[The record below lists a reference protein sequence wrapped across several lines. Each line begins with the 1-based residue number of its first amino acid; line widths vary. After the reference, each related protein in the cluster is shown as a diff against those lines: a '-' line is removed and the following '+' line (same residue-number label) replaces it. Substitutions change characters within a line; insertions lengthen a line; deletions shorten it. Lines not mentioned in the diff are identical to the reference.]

1 VFLQDWQHIQLMHIF
16 QEQLVTGR
24 GNRAGQYDRGGQ
36 THLEALVDLQNLVT
50 FEEHFY
56 LVVVEK
62 LPHAA
67 HSVLHMWRVVIASE
81 SECPP
86 TPSCVYGVPSLSA
99 SVHCIFILSFSFHF
113 LSGPRMFSI
122 TFPGSSNILSMP
134 LIVILLTLLHF
145 DP

>member
-1 VFLQDWQHIQLMHIF
+1 
-16 QEQLVTGR
+16 
-24 GNRAGQYDRGGQ
+24 
-36 THLEALVDLQNLVT
+36 VDLQNLVT

-86 TPSCVYGVPSLSA
+86 TPYLPSCLWRPFSFCFCALHFHS
-99 SVHCIFILSFSFHF
+99 FILFSLPFRAPNVFHNI
-113 LSGPRMFSI
+113 PR
-122 TFPGSSNILSMP
+122 
-134 LIVILLTLLHF
+134 
-145 DP
+145 